1 MQACNLLYNWDE
13 MLPVDPTVFCRNCN
27 VSVKYDKN
35 SHINYETNTIYISK
49 DLDIKTQR
57 FLVAYYLNNLFNGD
71 QDDCIKFALELLMPE
86 HIFIQYMFK
95 YNNIE
100 KLSEIFDVPKCCI
113 EARYYQLKRY
123 FIL

>member
-13 MLPVDPTVFCRNCN
+13 TLPVDPTVFCRNCN

-35 SHINYETNTIYISK
+35 SHINCETNTIYISK

-57 FLVAYYLNNLFNGD
+57 FLVAYYLNNLFNDD

-95 YNNIE
+95 YNNFE

-113 EARYYQLKRY
+113 DARYYQLKRY